1 MLKSGACFFLLCAY
15 DILSRE
21 LIFQKDIEV
30 AGLDSAKAATGPINA
45 GTLVMVV
52 LGVTAVE
59 IALRAMSRHEMA
71 SPLLL
76 LGVGRLIEGALI
88 IGVALMGKHGVSV
101 VGISKGRVLS
111 GFGRGLFWSAGFGLL
126 VVLVFV
132 SLLSMGIDPLPFI
145 KTPFPLMTGEF
156 ILFFLVGGLISPVT
170 EELFFRGVVYGFLR
184 RWGAVSAIV
193 FSSLAFVLAH
203 HMAFTGL
210 LLIQFTGGIVFAFAY
225 EIEKNLM
232 VPITLHVLG
241 NLAIFTISYLSG

>member
-1 MLKSGACFFLLCAY
+1 M
-15 DILSRE
+15 
-21 LIFQKDIEV
+21 
-30 AGLDSAKAATGPINA
+30 DSAKATTGPINA

-52 LGVTAVE
+52 LGVAALE
-59 IALRAMSRHEMA
+59 IALRTIPWHEMA

-76 LGVGRLIEGALI
+76 LGVWRLIEGALI
-88 IGVALMGKHGVSV
+88 MGVVLMGKHGLSV
-101 VGISKGRVLS
+101 VGLSKGIALS
-111 GFGRGLFWSAGFGLL
+111 GFRRGLLWSAGFGVL

-145 KTPFPLMTGEF
+145 KTPLPLMTSEF
-156 ILFFLVGGLISPVT
+156 ILFFLVGGIISPVT

-184 RWGAVSAIV
+184 RWGAVSAVV

-210 LLIQFTGGIVFAFAY
+210 LFIQLTGGIVFALAY

-241 NLAIFTISYLSG
+241 NLAIFTISFLCA